1 MGCSIY
7 ASDFE
12 GNIYTLD
19 CATGSAT
26 FELSIRKYLDK
37 FRLETLRDI
46 ACHGGTMWGIA
57 GDALIRI
64 DIKNNR
70 AVFIGPTTFTGV
82 NALAISSE
90 RILYAA
96 TESGD
101 LIWLD
106 PVTGNGTLIANY
118 GGGLGS
124 TGDLAF
130 DCNDNLYATAN
141 RGGGGDLLL
150 QVNVNTGVPLV
161 LGGICEPSVTGLAFY
176 CCQLYGVTSRGLVIT
191 INPDSAQ
198 ADVMRQED
206 IRFSGMTVCCNNCG
220 CGC

>member
-26 FELSIRKYLDK
+26 WEFSTREFLERYGLD
-37 FRLETLRDI
+37 TLRDI
-46 ACHGGTMWGIA
+46 ACHGNTMWGVA
-57 GDALIRI
+57 GDSLIRI
-64 DIKNNR
+64 DIKNRNV
-70 AVFIGPTTFTGV
+70 VFIGPTTFSGV
-82 NALAISSE
+82 NALAISSQ

-101 LIWLD
+101 LLWLD
-106 PVTGNGTLIANY
+106 PVSGLGTLIGNY

-124 TGDLAF
+124 SGDLAF

-141 RGGGGDLLL
+141 RGSGNDLLV
-150 QVNVNTGVPLV
+150 QVGVNTGVPLV
-161 LGGICEPSVTGLAFY
+161 LGGVCEPLVTGLTFY
-176 CCQLYGVTSRGLVIT
+176 CCDLYGVTARGLLSPSILIV
-191 INPDSAQ
+191 PKQLSS
-198 ADVMRQED
+198 VMM
-206 IRFSGMTVCCNNCG
+206 G
-220 CGC
+220 